1 MTAAVRRGPLAAV
14 RAFAAGA
21 SADPLEPFAQLCGA
35 AVAARHDHLVD
46 GAGPRLVCAC
56 DACAVIAEPG
66 RRVPSTRAKRL
77 GVAAPSTAT
86 WRSLNVPVD
95 LAFFFTTGDD
105 AALAARDPGPAGAV
119 EAALPADALDRL
131 ASEIPAAATLARDVE
146 ALVVDRRRDAV
157 YRATIDVAFELVAS
171 LRGARDVGAARDA
184 FFAELDAEAARG

>member
-1 MTAAVRRGPLAAV
+1 MTSARRGPLAAV

-21 SADPLEPFAQLCGA
+21 SAISAERCELCGA

-46 GAGPRLVCAC
+46 GAGPRLLCAC
-56 DACAVIAEPG
+56 DACAVVAEPG
-66 RRVPSTRAKRL
+66 RRVRRRVERL
-77 GVAAPSTAT
+77 GVASPSAAT
-86 WRSLNVPVD
+86 WRALNVPVD

-105 AALAARDPGPAGAV
+105 ATLGARYPGPAGAV
-119 EAALPADALDRL
+119 EAALPGDALARL
-131 ASEIPAAATLARDVE
+131 AAEIPAAATLARDVE

-184 FFAELDAEAARG
+184 FFADLDAEAARG